1 MIMRRKNPA
10 ITVRQFRC
18 TTTATAYRVLT
29 TANTTVPKIDEV
41 LPESEIQ
48 DYIRRGGWFRTRNS
62 EYTGNHPEMKAGGIP
77 IDPESG
83 FPRTRRGGYSRSR
96 LKPRPN
102 RPQVPGTPRQSG
114 MGP

>member
-48 DYIRRGGWFRTRNS
+48 DYIRRGYQVTILGRTW
-62 EYTGNHPEMKAGGIP
+62 G
-77 IDPESG
+77 D
-83 FPRTRRGGYSRSR
+83 SRKI
-96 LKPRPN
+96 LE
-102 RPQVPGTPRQSG
+102 
-114 MGP
+114 